1 MVPEKYSAGKSNF
14 PQTVLFW
21 DGCDRYCCMELIFM
35 HWYLIFTARIK
46 DNDCDRIVKGKT
58 FLYLLP
64 RRQGMEIRGG
74 VPPSEVCL
82 SMKMVFVAS
91 M

>member
-1 MVPEKYSAGKSNF
+1 MQESPIFLKQFYSGMDVIDIVAWNSFSCNGIRF
-14 PQTVLFW
+14 LQRV
-21 DGCDRYCCMELIFM
+21 
-35 HWYLIFTARIK
+35 K
-46 DNDCDRIVKGKT
+46 DNDCDRIVKGT